1 MKAAIFKEMGQP
13 LAVEEIPD
21 PTPGPGEVVLEVGRC
36 GICGSDLH
44 VTEEPTNLAPSG
56 KILGHEYAGE
66 VIAIGKG
73 VERIKTGDNV
83 AVMPLSSCGEC
94 ANCLAGEPA
103 WCAKRQVDGGGY
115 AQYSKT
121 YERQCIKLPSTLSM
135 EDGALVEPMA
145 VGLHTV
151 AQSGLKPGDK
161 VLVLGAGPIGLAT
174 IFWLKRMGAG
184 TIFVTAR
191 TTQRKELA
199 LNMGADV
206 FITPS
211 DDPPAAAIE
220 AMGGPADIVFECVG
234 ASGLIQQSILS
245 TRMRGTVVVAGLCF
259 HSDSFI
265 PASAVVREVRIQ
277 PAAFYSL
284 QEFQHAVEP
293 LDRGAVEPRMMITD
307 TVSLTDMPPVFEA
320 LRERTT
326 QCKVMVK
333 PG

>member
-1 MKAAIFKEMGQP
+1 MKAAVFKERGQP
-13 LAVEEIPD
+13 LAIEDIAD

-44 VTEEPTNLAPSG
+44 VTDEPSHLAPFG
-56 KILGHEYAGE
+56 KVLGHEYAGQ

-83 AVMPLSSCGEC
+83 AVMPLSSCGQC
-94 ANCLAGEPA
+94 ANCLGGEPA
-103 WCAKRQVDGGGY
+103 WCAERQIDGGGY
-115 AQYSKT
+115 AQFSLT
-121 YERQCIKLPSTLSM
+121 HERQCVKLPATLSM

-151 AQSGLKPGDK
+151 AQSGLGAGDR
-161 VLVLGAGPIGLAT
+161 VLVYGAGPIGLAT
-174 IFWLKRMGAG
+174 VFWLKRMGAG
-184 TIFVTAR
+184 MIAVTAR

-199 LNMGADV
+199 LQMGADLFV
-206 FITPS
+206 TPS

-234 ASGLIQQSILS
+234 VSGLLQQSILS
-245 TRMRGTVVVAGLCF
+245 VRMRGTVVLAGLCF
-259 HSDSFI
+259 HPDSI
-265 PASAVVREVRIQ
+265 VPAAAVVREARIQ

-284 QEFQHAVEP
+284 AEFQHAAEP
-293 LDRGAVEPRMMITD
+293 LDQGAVEPAMMVTD
-307 TVSLTDMPPVFEA
+307 TVDLSDMPPVFEA

-333 PG
+333 P